1 MERAV
6 GKLHDIDGQE
16 DDEAE
21 FKDAGET
28 SKETVDPAQ
37 VDCMKQ
43 FGEERTEDRQD
54 DGNRQK
60 NKDICHNIAHF
71 GFPRK
76 LLKQPR

>member
-6 GKLHDIDGQE
+6 GKLHDIDRQE

-37 VDCMKQ
+37 MDCMKQ
-43 FGEERTEDRQD
+43 FGEERTEDR
-54 DGNRQK
+54 
-60 NKDICHNIAHF
+60 
-71 GFPRK
+71 
-76 LLKQPR
+76 